1 MASHVAR
8 VVQILVTYGS
18 DSSSSAVSMVN
29 SAGAPSQ
36 AMAEAAQRLDWRLHG
51 RLRHQIPPD
60 LDDQGGVPTPRGIH
74 GAGEVHLRG
83 ECEWRLGAAAV
94 IFCCGILYRRISFII
109 FDIYLILSVGL
120 GQTWDEISLDFVNFC
135 ASNCSC

>member
-8 VVQILVTYGS
+8 VVQILVTYSS
-18 DSSSSAVSMVN
+18 DSSSSVVSMVN

-60 LDDQGGVPTPRGIH
+60 LDDQGGVPTPRVIH

-94 IFCCGILYRRISFII
+94 IFCCGILYRRISLYS
-109 FDIYLILSVGL
+109 FDNL
-120 GQTWDEISLDFVNFC
+120 
-135 ASNCSC
+135 